1 MDDDDDEFTHSD
13 SDEEL
18 YQQMVASA
26 LVVAVAAAEE
36 EQQQKAA
43 NHRNLPRLS
52 RRLFDHQRALECILS
67 DYLGLNP
74 TFDGK
79 EFDTMFRISKPRFE
93 AIKHDFAL
101 SGDPFYQQ
109 TKDCFRIPR
118 ATLEAK
124 LLLPLKT
131 FAYGVPSHTFCDY
144 FQMSKTFAREC
155 CLRFAK
161 CIIECYQAEY
171 LRLPTE
177 DDLKSITRLHKSK
190 HKTDGLFG
198 SLDCMH
204 VYWKNCPVAWQG
216 QYKGKEKKPSIVLEA
231 ISDHHLWFWHTSF
244 GYAGTLNDLS
254 ILNLSPF
261 TESLKNGTFSELEKR
276 AGLVPFEIDG
286 EMFTKLFVL
295 VDGIYP
301 TYSRFVKGNSNP
313 ILEEEK
319 IFTAWQESSRKDI
332 ERAFGVLQGKFQIV
346 AKPMNGHNLKQLSE
360 TVSCCLILH
369 NMCVNDRVMGG
380 NPRTRYKPDVS
391 VDAGED
397 IPIEY
402 PADNTIVARASIGI
416 REGNDEIQQLIVR
429 RKEWKELHDGYE
441 HCKLAQALTRMK
453 AKQSY

>member
-1 MDDDDDEFTHSD
+1 
-13 SDEEL
+13 
-18 YQQMVASA
+18 
-26 LVVAVAAAEE
+26 
-36 EQQQKAA
+36 
-43 NHRNLPRLS
+43 
-52 RRLFDHQRALECILS
+52 
-67 DYLGLNP
+67 
-74 TFDGK
+74 
-79 EFDTMFRISKPRFE
+79 
-93 AIKHDFAL
+93 
-101 SGDPFYQQ
+101 
-109 TKDCFRIPR
+109 
-118 ATLEAK
+118 
-124 LLLPLKT
+124 
-131 FAYGVPSHTFCDY
+131 
-144 FQMSKTFAREC
+144 
-155 CLRFAK
+155 
-161 CIIECYQAEY
+161 
-171 LRLPTE
+171 
-177 DDLKSITRLHKSK
+177 
-190 HKTDGLFG
+190 
-198 SLDCMH
+198 MH

-216 QYKGKEKKPSIVLEA
+216 QFKGKEKKPSIVLEA

-286 EMFTKLFVL
+286 EMFMTLFVL
-295 VDGIYP
+295 VDGIY
-301 TYSRFVKGNSNP
+301 
-313 ILEEEK
+313 
-319 IFTAWQESSRKDI
+319 
-332 ERAFGVLQGKFQIV
+332 RAFGVLQGKFQIV